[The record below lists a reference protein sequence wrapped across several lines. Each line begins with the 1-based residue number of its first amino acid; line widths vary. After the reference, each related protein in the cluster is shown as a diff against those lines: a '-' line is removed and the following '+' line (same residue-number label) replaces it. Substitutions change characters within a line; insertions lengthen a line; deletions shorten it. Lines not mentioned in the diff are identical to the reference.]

1 MEITE
6 KLQQTISRLMNT
18 PPPEATMKGIFQAKE
33 GSFSI
38 SYPIDGMEIDHYFS
52 FPKRLKKSGRGM
64 DEETLP
70 LLKSFDDHSSNHP
83 KMKEREL
90 LSSFVKSNP
99 ELFGKNR
106 TTRNKKIKN
115 VKQTIRRHRYKKI

>member
-6 KLQQTISRLMNT
+6 KLQKTISRLMNT

-38 SYPIDGMEIDHYFS
+38 IYPIDGMEIHHYFS
-52 FPKRLKKSGRGM
+52 FPKRLKKSGGRRM
-64 DEETLP
+64 EEETLQ
-70 LLKSFDDHSSNHP
+70 LLKLFDDHSSNHP
-83 KMKEREL
+83 KMKKREL
-90 LSSFVKSNP
+90 LDSFVKSISKRFP
-99 ELFGKNR
+99 ANR

-115 VKQTIRRHRYKKI
+115 VRQTIRRYR

>member
-1 MEITE
+1 
-6 KLQQTISRLMNT
+6 MNT

-38 SYPIDGMEIDHYFS
+38 IYPTDGMEIHHYFS
-52 FPKRLKKSGRGM
+52 FPKLKKSGGRRTE
-64 DEETLP
+64 EETSR
-70 LLKSFDDHSSNHP
+70 LLKLFDDHSSNHP
-83 KMKEREL
+83 EMKKREL
-90 LSSFVKSNP
+90 INSFVKSISK
-99 ELFGKNR
+99 LFGANR